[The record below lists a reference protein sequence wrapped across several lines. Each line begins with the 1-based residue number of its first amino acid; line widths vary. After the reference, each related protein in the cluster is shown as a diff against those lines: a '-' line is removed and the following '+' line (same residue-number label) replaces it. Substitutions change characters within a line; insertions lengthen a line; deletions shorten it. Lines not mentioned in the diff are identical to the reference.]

1 MGRFATTVALYEEL
15 RTPYPP
21 AFFREVAERLALT
34 KQHALIDLGTGPGLL
49 ALGFAPY
56 VGRIVGVDPEPAM
69 LAAARKAAERTS
81 QDLSLI
87 AGKAEDLPDDI
98 GRFDVVTIGRALHW
112 MDRDSTLERLERLVT
127 PEGVILVCSS
137 VSAGEGRNPWLEDYN
152 EGRRAWSNESL
163 WSDSGSAG
171 RTHRDLA
178 GFFRGTRFQAA
189 ELIKVETSDEVSLHN
204 LARRVMTFS
213 SSSPGVLG
221 DRAEAMVRDVEQ
233 RLFPF
238 SREGFIGE
246 VVVAMAQVVRRKS

>member
-21 AFFREVAERLALT
+21 AFFREVAQRLALT
-34 KQHALIDLGTGPGLL
+34 KAQALIDLGTGPGLL
-49 ALGFAPY
+49 ALGFAPF
-56 VGRIVGVDPEPAM
+56 VGRITGVDPEPAM
-69 LAAARKAAERTS
+69 LAAARKAAERAS
-81 QDLSLI
+81 QNLTLI

-112 MDRDSTLERLERLVT
+112 MDRDLTLERLERLVE
-127 PEGVILVCSS
+127 PNGVILVCSS
-137 VSAGEGRNPWLEDYN
+137 VSAGEGRNLWLEDYN
-152 EGRRAWSNESL
+152 AARRAWSNESL

-171 RTHRDLA
+171 KTHRDLA
-178 GFFRGTRFQAA
+178 GFFRGTRFQAGDV
-189 ELIKVETSDEVSLHN
+189 IKVETSHEVSLHN

-221 DRAEAMVRDVEQ
+221 DQAEAMVRDVEQ

-238 SREGFIGE
+238 SRDGFVSE
-246 VVVAMAQVVRRKS
+246 VVVAMAQVVRR

>member
-21 AFFREVAERLALT
+21 AFFREVAQRLALT
-34 KQHALIDLGTGPGLL
+34 KAHALIDLGTGPGLL

-69 LAAARKAAERTS
+69 LAAARKAAQRAS
-81 QDLSLI
+81 QDLTLI

-112 MDRDSTLERLERLVT
+112 MDRDLTLAQLERLVA
-127 PEGVILVCSS
+127 PNGVILVCSS

-152 EGRRAWSNESL
+152 AARRAWSNESL
-163 WSDSGSAG
+163 WSESGSAG

-189 ELIKVETSDEVSLHN
+189 EVIKVETSHQVSLHN

-238 SREGFIGE
+238 GRDGFIGE
-246 VVVAMAQVVRRKS
+246 VVVAMAQVVRR

>member
-1 MGRFATTVALYEEL
+1 L
-15 RTPYPP
+15 
-21 AFFREVAERLALT
+21 
-34 KQHALIDLGTGPGLL
+34 
-49 ALGFAPY
+49 
-56 VGRIVGVDPEPAM
+56 
-69 LAAARKAAERTS
+69 
-81 QDLSLI
+81 
-87 AGKAEDLPDDI
+87 
-98 GRFDVVTIGRALHW
+98 
-112 MDRDSTLERLERLVT
+112 TLERLERLVA
-127 PEGVILVCSS
+127 PDGVILVCSS

-152 EGRRAWSNESL
+152 AARRAWSNESL

-189 ELIKVETSDEVSLHN
+189 EVIKVETSDEVSLHN

>member
-21 AFFREVAERLALT
+21 AFFREVAQRLALA
-34 KQHALIDLGTGPGLL
+34 KAQALIDLGTGPGLL

-56 VGRIVGVDPEPAM
+56 VGRITGVDPEPAM
-69 LAAARKAAERTS
+69 LAAARKAAERAS
-81 QDLSLI
+81 QDLTLI

-112 MDRDSTLERLERLVT
+112 MDRDLTLERLERLVE
-127 PEGVILVCSS
+127 PNGLILICSS

-152 EGRRAWSNESL
+152 AARRAWSNESL

-178 GFFRGTRFQAA
+178 GFFRGTRFQAGDV
-189 ELIKVETSDEVSLHN
+189 IKVETSHEVSLHN
-204 LARRVMTFS
+204 LARRIMTFS

-221 DRAEAMVRDVEQ
+221 DQAEAMVRDVEQ

-238 SREGFIGE
+238 SRDGFVSE
-246 VVVAMAQVVRRKS
+246 VVVAMAQVVRR

>member
-21 AFFREVAERLALT
+21 AFFREVAQRLALT
-34 KQHALIDLGTGPGLL
+34 KAQSLIDLGTGPGLL

-56 VGRIVGVDPEPAM
+56 VGRITGVDPEPAM
-69 LAAARKAAERTS
+69 LAAARKAAERAS
-81 QDLSLI
+81 QDLTLI

-112 MDRDSTLERLERLVT
+112 MDRDLTLERLERLVE
-127 PEGVILVCSS
+127 PDGVILVCSS

-152 EGRRAWSNESL
+152 AARRAWSNESL
-163 WSDSGSAG
+163 WSDSGSAR

-178 GFFRGTRFQAA
+178 GFFHGTRFQTGDV
-189 ELIKVETSDEVSLHN
+189 IKVETSHEVSLHN

-221 DRAEAMVRDVEQ
+221 DQAEAMVRDVKQ

-238 SREGFIGE
+238 SRDGFVSE
-246 VVVAMAQVVRRKS
+246 VVVAMAQMVRR

>member
-21 AFFREVAERLALT
+21 AFFREVAQRLALT
-34 KQHALIDLGTGPGLL
+34 KAHALIDLGTGPGLL

-69 LAAARKAAERTS
+69 LAAARKAAQRAS
-81 QDLSLI
+81 QDLTLI

-112 MDRDSTLERLERLVT
+112 MDRDLTLAQLERLVA
-127 PEGVILVCSS
+127 PNGVILVCSS

-152 EGRRAWSNESL
+152 AARRAWSNESL
-163 WSDSGSAG
+163 WSESGSAG

-189 ELIKVETSDEVSLHN
+189 EVIKVETSHQVSLHN

-238 SREGFIGE
+238 SRDGFIGE
-246 VVVAMAQVVRRKS
+246 VVVAMAQVVRR

>member
-21 AFFREVAERLALT
+21 AFFREVAQRLALT
-34 KQHALIDLGTGPGLL
+34 KAQALIDLGTGPGLL

-56 VGRIVGVDPEPAM
+56 VGRITGVDPEPAM
-69 LAAARKAAERTS
+69 LAAARKAAERAS
-81 QDLSLI
+81 QDLTLI

-112 MDRDSTLERLERLVT
+112 MDRDLTLERLERLVE
-127 PEGVILVCSS
+127 PNGVILVCSS

-152 EGRRAWSNESL
+152 AARRAWSNESL

-178 GFFRGTRFQAA
+178 GFFHGTRFQTGDV
-189 ELIKVETSDEVSLHN
+189 IKVETSHQVSLHN

-221 DRAEAMVRDVEQ
+221 DQAEAMVRDVEQ

-238 SREGFIGE
+238 SRDGFVSE
-246 VVVAMAQVVRRKS
+246 VVVAMAQVVRR

>member
-21 AFFREVAERLALT
+21 AFFREVAQRLALT
-34 KQHALIDLGTGPGLL
+34 KAHALIDLGTGPGLL

-69 LAAARKAAERTS
+69 LAAARKAAERAS
-81 QDLSLI
+81 QDLTLI

-112 MDRDSTLERLERLVT
+112 MDRDLTLAQLERLVA
-127 PEGVILVCSS
+127 PNGVILVCSS

-152 EGRRAWSNESL
+152 AARRAWSNESL
-163 WSDSGSAG
+163 WSESGSAG

-189 ELIKVETSDEVSLHN
+189 EVIKVETSHQVSLHN

-238 SREGFIGE
+238 SRDGFIGE
-246 VVVAMAQVVRRKS
+246 VVVAMAQVVRR